1 MSTPM
6 SAPISQK
13 APGVLAASTAAQ
25 VALAAPR
32 ARLSLRARGDL
43 APLNAAL
50 GLTLPTRIGDRA
62 DVDARQVICLG
73 PDEWMIHAPE
83 SHAAT
88 IASACAA
95 AYATLPH
102 SLVDVSA
109 REVTLVI
116 DGPRAAELLAL
127 GCPRDMDSIPVGAGR
142 RTAFDGVT
150 VLLWRDG
157 DNAFRMDV
165 WNSFSGHVF
174 DLLKTGC
181 AELAAEAA

>member
-1 MSTPM
+1 M

-13 APGVLAASTAAQ
+13 APGVLAASTAAEI
-25 VALAAPR
+25 ALAAPC

-50 GLTLPTRIGDRA
+50 GLTLPTRIGQVVPA
-62 DVDARQVICLG
+62 GERQVICLG
-73 PDEWMIHAPE
+73 PDEWMIHAP
-83 SHAAT
+83 SDDTAA
-88 IASACAA
+88 IASACAD

-109 REVTLVI
+109 REVTLTI
-116 DGPRAAELLAL
+116 KGAHAAELLTI
-127 GCPRDMDSIPVGAGR
+127 GCARDIDGIPVGEGR
-142 RTAFDGVT
+142 RTFFDGQT
-150 VLLWRDG
+150 VILWRDG
-157 DNAFRMDV
+157 DTAFRMDV

-181 AELAAEAA
+181 AELAAEHA